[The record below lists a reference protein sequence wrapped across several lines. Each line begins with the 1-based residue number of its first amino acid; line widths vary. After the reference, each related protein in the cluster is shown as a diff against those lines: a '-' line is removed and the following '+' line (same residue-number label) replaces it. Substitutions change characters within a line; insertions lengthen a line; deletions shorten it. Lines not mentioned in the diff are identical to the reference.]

1 VIVLR
6 WIAWFFIN
14 AGLCYAMLPR
24 AIFVIII
31 IRKAPALHRGVL
43 ALSLTLSRERER
55 EARR

>member
-1 VIVLR
+1 
-6 WIAWFFIN
+6 
-14 AGLCYAMLPR
+14 MLPR

-31 IRKAPALHRGVL
+31 RKASALHRGVL